1 MSGEFLS
8 FDAKDNIAKLATLTH
23 RVEPRQQLLGMAR
36 VHEPQVLLT
45 RGQRKEE
52 RKRMRERKNERKR
65 KKERQT
71 ETDRQT
77 DRDRKK
83 KKERSFQN

>member
-1 MSGEFLS
+1 MS

-77 DRDRKK
+77 DRQTDRDRKK